1 MSDLKICRCYSMIL
15 KNIGKAVGKA
25 GGLGGALSPRGSMAE
40 RGRGPGVE
48 AQGAP
53 EIVHFIVPENGLK
66 STFSQCVAL

>member
-1 MSDLKICRCYSMIL
+1 MIL

-25 GGLGGALSPRGSMAE
+25 GGLGGGALSPKGSMAE

-66 STFSQCVAL
+66 STFSQCVAV